1 MRRYGVSDTTASLVV
16 VRIGGPELLADDVER
31 DMDAAI
37 KGIKAPFA
45 RLEDLTDWAAVKKVC
60 VCINNPSPSNAKR
73 ASIQYHKL
81 GNEVGIR
88 EAKDNPERERAVVDG
103 IVVSSVAM
111 KSVMG

>member
-1 MRRYGVSDTTASLVV
+1 VY
-16 VRIGGPELLADDVER
+16 
-31 DMDAAI
+31 
-37 KGIKAPFA
+37 
-45 RLEDLTDWAAVKKVC
+45 
-60 VCINNPSPSNAKR
+60 INNFGFSNVKR

-88 EAKDNPERERAVVDG
+88 EAKDNLERERAVVDG